1 MIAAAREVGA
11 HDFII
16 KLPIGYDTEV
26 GERGGILST
35 GQRQLLAFIRAA
47 VHKPTVLVL
56 DEATSSVDSLSEQL
70 IQQAT
75 ERITTGRTSIVIAHR
90 LSTVQHADRILVL
103 DKGAI
108 IEQGNHQELLAQDGA
123 YRKLYELQFR

>member
-1 MIAAAREVGA
+1 MGA
-11 HDFII
+11 HDFIV
-16 KLPIGYDTEV
+16 KLPKGYDTEV

-103 DKGAI
+103 DKGGI
-108 IEQGNHQELLAQDGA
+108 IEQGNHQELLAQEGA
-123 YRKLYELQFR
+123 YRELYELQFR